1 MKFRLLILGF
11 AFCFVST
18 THAQMLGITIE
29 VDTAFYGPNTP
40 TIDDTFD
47 PTGSMDG
54 MVTYRVYADFANATD
69 VISAIYSDVASL
81 GTIPM
86 EIDAPCGCFNPVN
99 VSIAMDGSN
108 SSLFW
113 DAFPVWE
120 YDTYWTVGMPSSD
133 APGIIP
139 QAIGLPPGN
148 EVCSAS
154 ITDGSVFVAGSPINA
169 IAGDDLRILV
179 AQVTTCGDWCFGASF
194 QVFIEGNQTQVQN
207 FEPTETICVV
217 NPCEPYLSLEAV
229 VSGSVQ
235 PCAGGSST
243 VQVEFLGLG
252 DPALT
257 SYGLLDQAGNV
268 LVESQNSSSFDAL
281 SPGYYTMFLIDEYSC
296 IDSTIFQV
304 TAPDPIVAD
313 FDLSTDNAC
322 FGEGDATICMLAP
335 GAVGGTGVLSI
346 SAEDPN
352 GDFVSSVDGLN
363 ECWTSLVCLDGD
375 GSFKFTIQDTE
386 GCSFDTTIVVNC
398 PMPIDALISSSD
410 IDCQGNANG
419 QINGVAT
426 GGSGL
431 LFLVV
436 NSDTIALP
444 DSATGL
450 VPGTYNV
457 QIIDDFG
464 CSPGIEAIEILEP
477 DEITLQIL
485 SAAPISCGSD
495 CNGAVDLVYFGGTG
509 ELAVEISDAL
519 SGTVYPT
526 LDSLCAS
533 EYFATIT
540 DFNGC
545 ETQEP
550 FLIDAPPPLEFLI
563 SPSPAACTGMS
574 NGSAD
579 VFAAGGTGE
588 LTWSVLDTLGNVA
601 NLNNLSEMTYTAI
614 VTDVLGCQL
623 TDTFSIDVAI
633 ITDMVLT
640 TFPSPVT
647 CWNAEDGTIT
657 VSVDGGDSPFT
668 YLWSDPF
675 SQTSSSAIGL
685 TEDTY
690 TVTVTDAIGCNIS
703 TSQFVTHI
711 EGCLFIADAITPNGD
726 GYNDEWIV
734 GGLLDFPQS
743 EVHVYNRYGQLLF
756 FSDSGDVHW
765 DGRFNNQ
772 RLPIADYYYT
782 ITLSPYDTP
791 ITGTVS
797 LKY

>member
-1 MKFRLLILGF
+1 
-11 AFCFVST
+11 
-18 THAQMLGITIE
+18 
-29 VDTAFYGPNTP
+29 
-40 TIDDTFD
+40 
-47 PTGSMDG
+47 
-54 MVTYRVYADFANATD
+54 
-69 VISAIYSDVASL
+69 
-81 GTIPM
+81 
-86 EIDAPCGCFNPVN
+86 
-99 VSIAMDGSN
+99 
-108 SSLFW
+108 
-113 DAFPVWE
+113 
-120 YDTYWTVGMPSSD
+120 
-133 APGIIP
+133 
-139 QAIGLPPGN
+139 
-148 EVCSAS
+148 
-154 ITDGSVFVAGSPINA
+154 
-169 IAGDDLRILV
+169 
-179 AQVTTCGDWCFGASF
+179 
-194 QVFIEGNQTQVQN
+194 
-207 FEPTETICVV
+207 
-217 NPCEPYLSLEAV
+217 
-229 VSGSVQ
+229 
-235 PCAGGSST
+235 
-243 VQVEFLGLG
+243 
-252 DPALT
+252 
-257 SYGLLDQAGNV
+257 
-268 LVESQNSSSFDAL
+268 
-281 SPGYYTMFLIDEYSC
+281 
-296 IDSTIFQV
+296 
-304 TAPDPIVAD
+304 
-313 FDLSTDNAC
+313 
-322 FGEGDATICMLAP
+322 
-335 GAVGGTGVLSI
+335 
-346 SAEDPN
+346 
-352 GDFVSSVDGLN
+352 
-363 ECWTSLVCLDGD
+363 
-375 GSFKFTIQDTE
+375 
-386 GCSFDTTIVVNC
+386 
-398 PMPIDALISSSD
+398 MPIDALISSSD

-444 DSATGL
+444 DSAIGL

-464 CSPGIEAIEILEP
+464 CSPGIEAIEISEP

>member
-1 MKFRLLILGF
+1 
-11 AFCFVST
+11 
-18 THAQMLGITIE
+18 
-29 VDTAFYGPNTP
+29 
-40 TIDDTFD
+40 
-47 PTGSMDG
+47 
-54 MVTYRVYADFANATD
+54 
-69 VISAIYSDVASL
+69 
-81 GTIPM
+81 
-86 EIDAPCGCFNPVN
+86 
-99 VSIAMDGSN
+99 
-108 SSLFW
+108 
-113 DAFPVWE
+113 
-120 YDTYWTVGMPSSD
+120 
-133 APGIIP
+133 
-139 QAIGLPPGN
+139 
-148 EVCSAS
+148 
-154 ITDGSVFVAGSPINA
+154 
-169 IAGDDLRILV
+169 
-179 AQVTTCGDWCFGASF
+179 
-194 QVFIEGNQTQVQN
+194 
-207 FEPTETICVV
+207 
-217 NPCEPYLSLEAV
+217 
-229 VSGSVQ
+229 
-235 PCAGGSST
+235 
-243 VQVEFLGLG
+243 
-252 DPALT
+252 
-257 SYGLLDQAGNV
+257 
-268 LVESQNSSSFDAL
+268 
-281 SPGYYTMFLIDEYSC
+281 
-296 IDSTIFQV
+296 
-304 TAPDPIVAD
+304 
-313 FDLSTDNAC
+313 
-322 FGEGDATICMLAP
+322 
-335 GAVGGTGVLSI
+335 
-346 SAEDPN
+346 
-352 GDFVSSVDGLN
+352 
-363 ECWTSLVCLDGD
+363 
-375 GSFKFTIQDTE
+375 
-386 GCSFDTTIVVNC
+386 
-398 PMPIDALISSSD
+398 
-410 IDCQGNANG
+410 
-419 QINGVAT
+419 
-426 GGSGL
+426 
-431 LFLVV
+431 
-436 NSDTIALP
+436 
-444 DSATGL
+444 
-450 VPGTYNV
+450 
-457 QIIDDFG
+457 
-464 CSPGIEAIEILEP
+464 
-477 DEITLQIL
+477 
-485 SAAPISCGSD
+485 
-495 CNGAVDLVYFGGTG
+495 
-509 ELAVEISDAL
+509 
-519 SGTVYPT
+519 
-526 LDSLCAS
+526 
-533 EYFATIT
+533 
-540 DFNGC
+540 GC